1 MHLPPRASSSSSMYF
16 GFRSIASPYDTF
28 TNVVQQQAFQC
39 DTQNT
44 PELLK
49 GAIKVRYMHHHYSNE
64 IGLTYHSMQPPEP
77 CYWRPA
83 GSAQILKFYGY
94 GAQIIAWS
102 DVYRSLQRAATDAE
116 THVSDEPMGWW
127 ERQYGSVDVRL
138 LLHPGPS
145 MTWGMWKET
154 ITGIGHFVTHYQFLD
169 MDFDIV
175 QTGTMVGTGILTVL

>member
-1 MHLPPRASSSSSMYF
+1 
-16 GFRSIASPYDTF
+16 
-28 TNVVQQQAFQC
+28 
-39 DTQNT
+39 
-44 PELLK
+44 
-49 GAIKVRYMHHHYSNE
+49 MHHHYSNE
-64 IGLTYHSMQPPEP
+64 IGLTYRSMQPPEP

-145 MTWGMWKET
+145 MTWGMWKEA

-175 QTGTMVGTGILTVL
+175 QTRTRTVMGTGILTVL